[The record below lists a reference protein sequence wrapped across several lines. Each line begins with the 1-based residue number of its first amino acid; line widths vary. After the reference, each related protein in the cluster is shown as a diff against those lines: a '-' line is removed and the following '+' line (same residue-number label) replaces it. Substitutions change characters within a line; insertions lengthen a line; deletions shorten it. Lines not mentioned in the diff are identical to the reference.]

1 MKYDGDTS
9 AEEFLLRTY
18 PGLDKP
24 RFCHQIDFATEGCL
38 LAAKTKKDAGAA
50 AKGFSQRT
58 NKITYL
64 VRVACGLGLGLGSG

>member
-1 MKYDGDTS
+1 MLS
-9 AEEFLLRTY
+9 TY

-50 AKGFSQRT
+50 ARGFSQRT
-58 NKITYL
+58 NKKTYL
-64 VRVACGLGLGLGSG
+64 VRIASGLGSGSGLGLTFDYLT